1 MTARLDVL
9 VTGYAA
15 ERVAGTVTLLR
26 DGASVVVVDPGMVA
40 DRAQILDPLRAL
52 GVEPGAVTDV
62 VLSHHHPDHT
72 VNIALFPA
80 ARVHDSMATYEGD
93 LWTDHEPGPFVL
105 TESIQLLP
113 TPGHTEVDLSTLV
126 ATADGLVV
134 LTHLWWSADGPAED
148 PFAPDRDQLRSS
160 RRAVLDRHPV
170 LVVPGHGAPFVPTA
184 DTPL

>member
-40 DRAQILDPLRAL
+40 DRAHILDPLRAL
-52 GVEPGAVTDV
+52 GVEPGAVTDA

-80 ARVHDSMATYEGD
+80 ARVHDSIATYEGD

-134 LTHLWWSADGPAED
+134 LTHLWWSAEGPADD